1 MGIFSKKK
9 PKKSR
14 TPVIDVS
21 AVKVGVGTEAKYV
34 TARSY
39 AEIVDLISEG
49 PIEGITSGNYIYTRN
64 ENVTG

>member
-39 AEIVDLISEG
+39 AEIVEFLC
-49 PIEGITSGNYIYTRN
+49 GNRRFN
-64 ENVTG
+64 F